1 MDKTPLEKAEVVF
14 FIIIKNL
21 EAMGL
26 MNFLVYTI
34 FVAVLYVSI
43 NFLVCIIEKAIG
55 VTTVLRW
62 YDVIILT
69 IFILLW
75 VYGIYIYKKWGYA
88 KCLTK

>member
-1 MDKTPLEKAEVVF
+1 MDKTPLEKAEITF

-34 FVAVLYVSI
+34 FVAVLYTSI
-43 NFLVCIIEKAIG
+43 NSLVRIIEKSIDVA
-55 VTTVLRW
+55 TVPRW

-75 VYGIYIYKKWGYA
+75 VYGVYIYKKWGYA
-88 KCLTK
+88 NV

>member
-14 FIIIKNL
+14 FIITKNL

-34 FVAVLYVSI
+34 FVAVLYVST
-43 NFLVCIIEKAIG
+43 NFLVYIIEKAIG
-55 VTTVLRW
+55 VATVLRW

-88 KCLTK
+88 NV

>member
-14 FIIIKNL
+14 FIITKNL

-34 FVAVLYVSI
+34 FVAVLYVST
-43 NFLVCIIEKAIG
+43 NFLVYIIEKAIG

-75 VYGIYIYKKWGYA
+75 VYGIYIYKK
-88 KCLTK
+88 

>member
-1 MDKTPLEKAEVVF
+1 MDKTPLEKVEVVF
-14 FIIIKNL
+14 FMIIKNL

-26 MNFLVYTI
+26 MNFIVYTV

-43 NFLVCIIEKAIG
+43 NSLVCIIEKSIG
-55 VTTVLRW
+55 VATVPRW

-88 KCLTK
+88 NV

>member
-14 FIIIKNL
+14 FIITKNL
-21 EAMGL
+21 EAMGF

-34 FVAVLYVSI
+34 FLAVLYVDI
-43 NFLVCIIEKAIG
+43 NFLVCIIEKTIG
-55 VTTVLRW
+55 VATTLRW

-69 IFILLW
+69 IFILSW

-88 KCLTK
+88 NV

>member
-1 MDKTPLEKAEVVF
+1 MDKTPLEKVEVGF
-14 FIIIKNL
+14 FIITKNL

-34 FVAVLYVSI
+34 FVAVLYGSI
-43 NFLVCIIEKAIG
+43 NSLVCIIEKSIG
-55 VTTVLRW
+55 VATVPRW

-69 IFILLW
+69 IFILSW

-88 KCLTK
+88 NV